1 MHVDRGQEA
10 AQIQTLI
17 TVALHWIPDLELEE
31 DAMLNNGLNLQN
43 TLIGTIESL
52 KTNVKKPTVGNLM
65 ISRVLINV
73 SMEITK

>member
-10 AQIQTLI
+10 AQIQILI

-31 DAMLNNGLNLQN
+31 DVMLNNGLNLQN
-43 TLIGTIESL
+43 TLTGTIESL